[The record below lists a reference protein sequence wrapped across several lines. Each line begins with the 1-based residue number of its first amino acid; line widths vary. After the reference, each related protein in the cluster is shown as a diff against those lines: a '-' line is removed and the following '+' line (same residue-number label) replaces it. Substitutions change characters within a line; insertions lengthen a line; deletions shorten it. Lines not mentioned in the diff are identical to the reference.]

1 MNLEGF
7 TSSSLEHAAGNG
19 MTVPCVGFAMLTAVL
34 ALEKKI

>member
-7 TSSSLEHAAGNG
+7 SSTSLEHAAGNG
-19 MTVPCVGFAMLTAVL
+19 MSVPCVGFAMLTAVV